1 VGLLPI
7 PFIATK
13 IAATIKEAMKET
25 PKYKNGTSKAKTIKN
40 VIADK
45 VKIVNHI
52 TNKPKIPIGVF
63 SCSSLYSSNNKP
75 RVNGRRAKKIMRC
88 QYVKVFIY

>member
-1 VGLLPI
+1 MALLLI

-13 IAATIKEAMKET
+13 IEATIKEAMKET
-25 PKYKNGTSKAKTIKN
+25 PKYKNGTSKAKTVKN

-45 VKIVNHI
+45 VKIVNHS
-52 TNKPKIPIGVF
+52 TSKPKIPMGVF

-75 RVNGRRAKKIMRC
+75 RVNGRRAKR
-88 QYVKVFIY
+88 